1 MKFLTLPH
9 CRPLALLAA
18 TGLACTLAWSQP
30 KPAVAPAGPPPIA
43 DYWKLPAYANPVL
56 SPNGRYFAVS
66 SEIGGRL
73 NLVVIDLE
81 ERKGLG
87 LTRFTD
93 FDVLGVRW
101 VGNERLVF
109 TLGQFNSPTG
119 PGQFDG
125 AGLFSVHRD
134 GKESRKLSPTVREL
148 RNSGNF
154 VYRGFDYAGR
164 VPGSD
169 EEILAVAPDRTA
181 DGLDLY
187 RLNVRTGRKQLL
199 TDKRPERVE
208 RYILDRNRVA
218 RVAIASV
225 KDSNIQVVHFRE
237 SEAAPWRALY
247 EVDGILGVGN
257 IPVAFDDDNVHL
269 LVQSNVDA
277 DAAGVY
283 RYDPRSNQRG
293 DKIASHPRYDMEAG
307 AVLLDP
313 KSREIV
319 GYGVDGAM
327 PETVWVDPVYARRQ
341 KTLDQALPN
350 RINSFTTTPD
360 GKKLVVASYSD
371 REPLRWYL
379 LDEARLAMEELFAS
393 KPWLGPDKLVEQ
405 RPFFYKTRDGL
416 EILGYYFLP
425 RTYKSGDRLP
435 TVVHIHG
442 GPWVRADSWG
452 GGFGV
457 TEAQLLASRG
467 YAVIVPN
474 FRGTPGFGR
483 KIFGSHVRQFGKAMQ
498 DDIED
503 ATDWAVQ
510 QGFADAGRICLSGA
524 SYGGYSTLMG
534 LAKTPDKYK
543 CGIAGL
549 AVTDLAMLMTSTSG
563 DIPYSES
570 ALQYWKHTAGDPDK
584 DRAALRAVSPAY
596 LAEKIKAPV
605 LMYSGTDDIRVPLEQ
620 PQAMRKAL
628 EAQGRKVVWIAKKD
642 EGHGFGKLENNVDL
656 YTQILDFLNQ
666 HIGDGAK

>member
-9 CRPLALLAA
+9 GRSLALAAA

-30 KPAVAPAGPPPIA
+30 KPAAPPAGPPPIA

-208 RYILDRNRVA
+208 RYILDRERVA
-218 RVAIASV
+218 RVALASI
-225 KDSNIQVVHFRE
+225 KDSPDVVVHFRE
-237 SEAAPWRALY
+237 TAESPWRELY
-247 EVDGILGVGN
+247 RYNGLLAYGN
-257 IPVAFDDDNVHL
+257 IPEAFDDDNVHL
-269 LVQSNVDA
+269 LVRSNLDS
-277 DAAGVY
+277 DTHGIY
-283 RYDPRSNQRG
+283 RYDPRSNKLG
-293 DKIASHPRYDMEAG
+293 EKLVAHPRFDLDAG

-313 KSREIV
+313 KTRAV
-319 GYGVDGAM
+319 TGYTVDAAK
-327 PETVWVDPVYARRQ
+327 PETVWIDPVYEKRQ
-341 KTLDQALPN
+341 KMLDQALPG
-350 RINSFTTTPD
+350 RINDFFPTPD

-425 RTYKSGDRLP
+425 RTYKPGDKLP

-442 GPWVRADSWG
+442 GPWARADSWG
-452 GGFGV
+452 AGFGV
-457 TEAQLLASRG
+457 TEGQLLASRG
-467 YAVIVPN
+467 YAVVVPN
-474 FRGTPGFGR
+474 FRGTTGLGR
-483 KIFGSHVRQFGKAMQ
+483 KIFESHVRQWGKTMQ
-498 DDIED
+498 EDIED
-503 ATDWAVQ
+503 ATDWAIQ

-543 CGIAGL
+543 CGLAGL
-549 AVTDLAMLMTSTSG
+549 AVTDLEMLMTSVAG
-563 DIPYSES
+563 DIPQNEVG
-570 ALQYWKHTAGDPDK
+570 LQYWKLSAGDPAK

-596 LAEKIKAPV
+596 LADRIKAPV
-605 LMYSGTDDIRVPLEQ
+605 LMYSGTDDIRVPIEQ

-628 EAQGRKVVWIAKKD
+628 EAQGKKVVWIAKKD

-656 YTQILDFLNQ
+656 YTQILDFLKQ
-666 HIGDGAK
+666 HIGDGGK